1 MKKLHL
7 ALWLCVFPV
16 LLQAQNIS
24 LRNDRFS
31 RTLSFDGHV
40 WRTTAFADLRQHIT
54 LAVKSEELNI
64 LPMNTDTSYGIGDF
78 SAVHA
83 PNVFNKQDTSFI
95 EITYKPRKAAPAL
108 PDELLIQY
116 YLVKGEAY
124 SRKKI
129 ILHYKQPATI
139 DRLEA
144 ERFVIN
150 KNATGGGRGE
160 PVFADGRWFFG
171 LEYPAS
177 YTRRSDGNTPASY
190 ARYYDKVGNYSFI
203 DLEGRDV
210 EPAAVKGMIRLM
222 HFPGYAVQAADKDY
236 FIHSKTAVAGCR
248 EENLSVEQSF
258 MQYLST
264 LWKAPRS
271 FLHYN
276 NWFEPRAK
284 DLSGDGLVNIWK
296 EFKTAIAPY
305 GIQMDAM
312 VVDNGWQK
320 KTSIWDPSSKYFPN
334 GLADMKKLSE
344 KLRAAGTGFGLW
356 LAINDYT
363 NDITWATQQGYK
375 EAIPNSYFKEFGRY
389 LSLSAPQNKAKLLQ
403 QIPELVRQT
412 NAIYYKHDFN
422 QLSDLSEGNSH
433 PATDRHGHEANLDAA
448 IEILLATRKVNPE
461 IYQNLTNWIWF
472 SPYWLMYADYLWM
485 LSGDDGANRN
495 WPELSTRATTSTDR
509 DTYIWR
515 MFGNPA
521 DRPLVPISR
530 LMTHGMIKTSEGHME
545 SKDDTLQDW
554 LEYVLMH
561 YGRGTLLKE
570 WYISPEVMSADE
582 WKALCTV
589 DNWATAHR
597 GALNNTVFIGGRPD
611 EGNAYGYMGW
621 DGDKGVLVARNT
633 QAAPQELVMPF
644 DRTINFPAAFGVSYH
659 AAVMFPYQDVYP
671 QTFVSGKTIR
681 ILLPGYA
688 TMAFEFEKGKAGS
701 SITSPGKINF
711 NTSGNTT
718 TLTVPANVKGR
729 CDLLLIGYPEIPAVR
744 INGDTATVTRRN
756 KAAINQFS
764 SYATIGMPSSKA
776 HEWSMASVDL
786 LPYAGK
792 TITIVYSKTS
802 GFESHL
808 LAERSVAAPAV
819 KEGKGWLW
827 PVTNG
832 TRRQTI
838 KLF

>member
-7 ALWLCVFPV
+7 ALWLCAVPV
-16 LLQAQNIS
+16 LLQAQDIS
-24 LRNDRFS
+24 LKNDCIS

-40 WRTTAFADLRQHIT
+40 WRTTAFTDLRQHIR
-54 LAVKSEELNI
+54 LKVKSEELNI
-64 LPMNTDTSYGIGDF
+64 LPMNTDTTYSIADF
-78 SAVHA
+78 TAIKTPVTYS
-83 PNVFNKQDTSFI
+83 KQDTSFI
-95 EITYKPRKAAPAL
+95 EITYKPLKANAAL
-108 PDELLIQY
+108 PEELLIQY
-116 YLVKGEAY
+116 YVVKGEAY

-129 ILHYKQPATI
+129 ILHYQQPATV
-139 DRLEA
+139 DRLET
-144 ERFVIN
+144 ERFVLTAP
-150 KNATGGGRGE
+150 ATGGGRGE
-160 PVFADGRWFFG
+160 PVFADARWFFG

-177 YTRRSDGNTPASY
+177 YTRHSDGNTPASY

-210 EPAAVKGMIRLM
+210 EPAAVKGMLRLM
-222 HFPGYAVQAADKDY
+222 HFPGYAVAEGNSGY
-236 FIHSKTAVAGCR
+236 YIHSKTAVVGCR
-248 EENLSVEQSF
+248 EENRSVEQSF
-258 MQYLST
+258 LQYLT
-264 LWKAPRS
+264 TMWKAPRS

-284 DLSGDGLVNIWK
+284 DLSGDGLLNIWR

-305 GIQMDAM
+305 GIKMDAM
-312 VVDNGWQK
+312 VADDGWQQRK
-320 KTSIWDPSSKYFPN
+320 SIWDPATRYFPN
-334 GLADMKKLSE
+334 GLADMKKLSARLKSE
-344 KLRAAGTGFGLW
+344 GTGFGLW

-363 NDITWATQQGYK
+363 NDITWARQQGYK
-375 EAIPNSYFKEFGRY
+375 EAIPNSYFKQYGRY
-389 LSLSAPQNKAKLLQ
+389 LSLSATQNKTKLLQ
-403 QIPELVRQT
+403 QIPEIVRQT

-422 QLSDLSEGNSH
+422 ELSDLSEGNNH

-448 IEILLATRKVNPE
+448 IEILLATRKVNPD

-485 LSGDDGANRN
+485 LSGDDGTNGN
-495 WPELSTRATTSTDR
+495 WPELSTRATASTDR

-521 DRPLVPISR
+521 DRPLVPVSR
-530 LMTHGMIKTSEGHME
+530 LMTHGIIKTSDGRME

-589 DNWATAHR
+589 DNWAAAHR
-597 GALNNTVFIGGRPD
+597 SALNNTVFVGGRPD

-621 DGDKGVLVARNT
+621 DGDKGLLVARNT
-633 QAAPQELVMPF
+633 QANPQELIIPF
-644 DRTINFPAAFGVSYH
+644 DRSVNFPAAFGEKYH
-659 AAVMFPYQDVYP
+659 ANITFPYQDVYP
-671 QTFVSGKTIR
+671 QTFISGKTIR
-681 ILLPGYA
+681 LLLPGYA
-688 TMAFEFEKGKAGS
+688 TMALEFKKGKAGS
-701 SITSPGKINF
+701 AITSPEKINF
-711 NTSGNTT
+711 NTHGNTT
-718 TLTVPANVKGR
+718 TLQIPADVQGR
-729 CDLLLIGYPEIPAVR
+729 CELLLTGYPELPAIK
-744 INGDTATVTRRN
+744 INGDTGTVKRRN

-776 HEWSMASVDL
+776 RDWNMVSIDL

-792 TITIVYSKTS
+792 TVTITYSKTS

-808 LAERSVAAPAV
+808 LAERPVAVPAP
-819 KEGKGWLW
+819 KEGKGLLW
-827 PVTNG
+827 PITNG
-832 TRRQTI
+832 SRRQTI
-838 KLF
+838 QLF

>member
-7 ALWLCVFPV
+7 ALWLCGFPV
-16 LLQAQNIS
+16 ILQAQDIS

-31 RTLSFDGHV
+31 RTLSFDGQV
-40 WRTTAFADLRQHIT
+40 WRTTAFTDLRQHVT
-54 LAVKSEELNI
+54 LPVKSEELNI
-64 LPMNTDTSYGIGDF
+64 LPMGTDSSYSIADF
-78 SAVHA
+78 KAMNAPHA
-83 PNVFNKQDTSFI
+83 FSKQDTSFI
-95 EITYKPRKAAPAL
+95 EITYKPLKAATAL

-116 YLVKGEAY
+116 YLVKGDAY
-124 SRKKI
+124 SRKK
-129 ILHYKQPATI
+129 LVLRYKQPATI

-144 ERFVIN
+144 ERFVISQT
-150 KNATGGGRGE
+150 ATGGGRGE

-171 LEYPAS
+171 MEYPAS
-177 YTRRSDGNTPASY
+177 YTRHSDGNTPASY
-190 ARYYDKVGNYSFI
+190 ARHYDKVGNYSFI
-203 DLEGRDV
+203 NLEGRDI
-210 EPAAVKGMIRLM
+210 EQKAVKGMIRLM
-222 HFPGYAVQAADKDY
+222 HFPGYAVQQADSDY
-236 FIHSKTAVAGCR
+236 YIFSKTVVAGCR
-248 EENLSVEQSF
+248 EENGSVEQAF

-284 DLSGDGLVNIWK
+284 DLSGDGLINIWR
-296 EFKTAIAPY
+296 EFKTAITPY
-305 GIQMDAM
+305 GIKMDAM
-312 VVDNGWQK
+312 VADDGWQNRK
-320 KTSIWDPSSKYFPN
+320 SVWDPSPKYFPN
-334 GLADMKKLSE
+334 GLDDVKKLSARLQAE
-344 KLRAAGTGFGLW
+344 GTGFGLW
-356 LAINDYT
+356 LAINNYT
-363 NDITWATQQGYK
+363 NDINWAKQQGYK
-375 EAIPNSYFKEFGRY
+375 EAIPNAYFKQYGRY

-403 QIPELVRQT
+403 QIPDIIRQT
-412 NAIYYKHDFN
+412 HAIYYKHDFN
-422 QLSDLSEGNSH
+422 ELSDLGEGNNH

-448 IEILLATRKVNPE
+448 IDILLATRKVNPE

-485 LSGDDGANRN
+485 LSGDDGTNGN
-495 WPELSTRATTSTDR
+495 WPELSTRATASTDR

-521 DRPLVPISR
+521 DKPLVPISR
-530 LMTHGMIKTSEGHME
+530 LMTHGIIKTSDGRME
-545 SKDDTLQDW
+545 SKEDNLQDW

-570 WYISPEVMSADE
+570 WYISPEVMSPDE

-589 DNWATAHR
+589 NNWAASHR
-597 GALNNTVFIGGRPD
+597 AALNNTVFTGGRPD

-621 DGDKGVLVARNT
+621 DGEKGVLVARNT
-633 QAAPQELVMPF
+633 QAAPQELVIPF
-644 DRTINFPAAFGVSYH
+644 DRSINFPAAFGAAYH
-659 AAVMFPYQDVYP
+659 AAVVFPYQDVYP

-711 NTSGNTT
+711 RTTGNTT
-718 TLTVPANVKGR
+718 TLDVPANVKGR
-729 CDLLLIGYPEIPAVR
+729 CDLLLIGYPEVPAVQ
-744 INGDTATVTRRN
+744 IDGNTVKTTRSN
-756 KAAINQFS
+756 KAAINKFS
-764 SYATIGMPSSKA
+764 SYAVTGMPSSKA
-776 HEWSMASVDL
+776 REWNMVSINL

-792 TITIVYSKTS
+792 KITITYSKTS

-808 LAERSVAAPAV
+808 LAERRVKAPAV
-819 KEGKGWLW
+819 KEGKARLW
-827 PVTNG
+827 PLTND

-838 KLF
+838 RLF